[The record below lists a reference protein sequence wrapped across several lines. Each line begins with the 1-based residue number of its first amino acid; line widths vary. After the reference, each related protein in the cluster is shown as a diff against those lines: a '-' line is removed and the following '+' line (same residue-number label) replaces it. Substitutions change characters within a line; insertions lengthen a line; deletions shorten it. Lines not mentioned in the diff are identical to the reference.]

1 MIVTADLFDAHP
13 DAVQLLDAQFR
24 SFGKVRAFS
33 GPVATLHTFENHHP
47 VKAMAEEAGEGR
59 VLVVDGEGSLRTGL
73 MGDRL
78 ADIARRNGWAGAV
91 IFGAVRDSRGIDHL
105 EFGVKALGTTARRAS
120 ESIPGRRQITLT
132 LAGAVVQ
139 PGDWIY
145 ADEDAVL
152 VSRGPLPG

>member
-24 SFGKVRAFS
+24 SFGKVRAFC
-33 GPVATLHTFENHHP
+33 GPVATLHTFENHYP

-78 ADIARRNGWAGAV
+78 ADMACRNGWAGAV
-91 IFGAVRDSRGIDHL
+91 IFGAVRDSRGIDDL

-120 ESIPGRRQITLT
+120 ESIPGRQQITLT